1 MLEIEDLQVAYD
13 DIQALWGVSLEVKTG
28 EIVVLIGPNG
38 AGKSTLMRSIAGLQ
52 PPFRGRILFDGTPIH
67 HLPAHRIVEQG
78 IVLVPEGRRLFG
90 GMTVQ
95 ENLLLGA
102 YTTKARELHQETLQ
116 RVLQIF
122 PILLERRDQAAGTLS
137 GGQQQML
144 AIGRAL
150 MALPRLLLLDEP
162 SLGLAPLVVR
172 DIFDVLREIN
182 KDGVTVLLAEQNAQ
196 MALELAQR
204 AYIMEHGRVAGT
216 GTGQEMLQTDHVR
229 AAYLGQVSQHGAGP

>member
-1 MLEIEDLQVAYD
+1 MLEIEDIQVAYD
-13 DIQALWGVSLEVKTG
+13 DLQALWRVSLEVNTG

-38 AGKSTLMRSIAGLQ
+38 AGKSTLMRAVAGLQ
-52 PPFRGRILFDGTPIH
+52 PPFSGRILLDGAPIH
-67 HLPAHRIVEQG
+67 HLPAHRIVEKG

-102 YTTKARELHQETLQ
+102 YTAKARELHEETLQ

-122 PILLERRDQAAGTLS
+122 PILRERRDQAAGTLS

-172 DIFDVLREIN
+172 DIFKVLREIN
-182 KDGVTVLLAEQNAQ
+182 QDGVTVLLAEQNVQ
-196 MALELAQR
+196 MALELAHH
-204 AYIMEHGRVAGT
+204 AYIMEQGRVAGA
-216 GTGQEMLQTDHVR
+216 GTGQEMLEADHVR
-229 AAYLGQVSQHGAGP
+229 TAYLGQVSPRGAEL